1 MKKILLIMALFI
13 SGCNTVRSLKESTPI
28 ASGSSKKSE
37 QAFVYCVIAEW
48 NKHSYLQPMI
58 TQPLPDGHSLQF
70 NDPWRGPVFI
80 LDVVSNSEGSSYRLY
95 RSKEIDFYEQAITQC
110 K

>member
-1 MKKILLIMALFI
+1 MKKALLIAALLI
-13 SGCNTVRSLKESTPI
+13 SGCNTVSSLKGSTPV
-28 ASGSSKKSE
+28 SMGSSKKSE
-37 QAFVYCVIAEW
+37 QVFVYCVITEW

-80 LDVVSNSEGSSYRLY
+80 LDVVSNSEGSNYRLY
-95 RSKEIDFYEQAITQC
+95 RSKEIDFYERAITQC

>member
-1 MKKILLIMALFI
+1 MKKVLLMAVLLI
-13 SGCNTVRSLKESTPI
+13 SGCNTVSSLK
-28 ASGSSKKSE
+28 GSAPVAMGISKKSE
-37 QAFVYCVIAEW
+37 QMFVYCVTTEW
-48 NKHSYLQPMI
+48 NKHSYLQPMV

-95 RSKEIDFYEQAITQC
+95 RSKEIDFYERAITQC

>member
-1 MKKILLIMALFI
+1 MKKVLLITALFI
-13 SGCNTVRSLKESTPI
+13 SGCSTVGSLRERSPTLD
-28 ASGSSKKSE
+28 GSSKKSE
-37 QAFVYCVIAEW
+37 QEFVYCVINEW
-48 NKHSYLQPMI
+48 NKHSYLQPMV

-80 LDVVSNSEGSSYRLY
+80 LDVVKNGDGSNYRLY
-95 RSKEIDFYEQAITQC
+95 RSKNIDFYERAITQC

>member
-1 MKKILLIMALFI
+1 MKKALLITALFI
-13 SGCNTVRSLKESTPI
+13 SGCNTVGSLKDTTPAMSGYSDKSEST
-28 ASGSSKKSE
+28 
-37 QAFVYCVIAEW
+37 FVSCVINEW
-48 NKHSYLQPMI
+48 NKYSYLQPMV

-80 LDVVSNSEGSSYRLY
+80 LDVLNNGGGSSYKLY
-95 RSKEIDFYEQAITQC
+95 KSKDIDFYEQAITQC